1 MELSLLI
8 VWQIFS
14 MFLMLLVGVV
24 LVKLGIVE
32 QKTGTSLSRIV
43 LYVVLPC
50 SIIYTFQNAQQYEL
64 KNELLFVFV
73 VAICCNVLLIL
84 LPYPIRR
91 LLKLTAVE
99 QASLSY
105 PNCGEILIPL
115 VVAVLSEEMSVYCCA
130 FMIVQICCLF
140 THGVSLL
147 SGQGEVKIKAI
158 FSNPNV
164 IAIVLAFMMFFLK
177 IRLPFFL
184 NDAVEGFK
192 GMLLPACMLVIGIA
206 IGNSDF
212 KTLLSN
218 KRTYLIC
225 FLRLIVMPLIV
236 LLIIKISG
244 VSYAME
250 NAKNIILIVFMATAS
265 SSAATVAN
273 IAQSYNNDAQNAGLI
288 NVMSI
293 LFLIITLP
301 IMVILYQIWI

>member
-1 MELSLLI
+1 
-8 VWQIFS
+8 
-14 MFLMLLVGVV
+14 MLLVGVL
-24 LVKLGIVE
+24 LVRLGIVE
-32 QKTGTSLSRIV
+32 QKTGSSLSRIV

-50 SIIYTFQNAQQYEL
+50 SIICTFQNAQQYEL
-64 KNELLFVFV
+64 KKELIFVFI
-73 VAICCNVLLIL
+73 VAICCNLLLIL
-84 LPYPIRR
+84 LPYPIKRW
-91 LLKLTAVE
+91 LKLTAVE

-140 THGVSLL
+140 THGVALL

-158 FSNPNV
+158 FLNPNV
-164 IAIVLAFMMFFLK
+164 IAIILAFLMFFLG

-184 NDAVEGFK
+184 NDAIEGFK

-212 KTLLSN
+212 KVLLSN
-218 KRTYLIC
+218 KRAYLIC
-225 FLRLIVMPLIV
+225 FLRLIVIPLIV

-244 VSYAME
+244 VAYVLE

>member
-8 VWQIFS
+8 VRQIIS
-14 MFLMLLVGVV
+14 MFLMLLVGVA
-24 LVKLGIVE
+24 LVKFRIVE
-32 QKTGTSLSRIV
+32 QKAGSYLSKIV

-50 SIIYTFQNAQQYEL
+50 TIICTFQKAQQYEM
-64 KNELLFVFV
+64 KNELIFVFII
-73 VAICCNVLLIL
+73 AICCNLLLIL

-130 FMIVQICCLF
+130 FMIVQIFFLF
-140 THGVSLL
+140 THGVGLL
-147 SGQGEVKIKAI
+147 GGQGKMNLKAI
-158 FSNPNV
+158 FKNPNV
-164 IAIVLAFMMFFLK
+164 IAMVLAFLMFAFRVRMPEFLY
-177 IRLPFFL
+177 
-184 NDAVEGFK
+184 DTVEGFQ

-206 IGNSDF
+206 IGNSDLKF
-212 KTLLSN
+212 VLSN
-218 KRTYLIC
+218 KRNYLIC
-225 FLRLIVMPLIV
+225 FIRLIAMPIIV
-236 LLIIKISG
+236 LLLIKLSG
-244 VSYAME
+244 VAYVMDG
-250 NAKNIILIVFMATAS
+250 AKNIILIVFMATAS

-273 IAQSYNNDAQNAGLI
+273 IAQSYNNDAQNAGII

-301 IMVILYQIWI
+301 IMVILYQLWI